1 MKDILRLIIALTVI
15 SAAAGV
21 ILAVTN
27 KVTTAPI
34 TSAAQKETV
43 EALAAV
49 LPPFDNDPNRCAT
62 TFTENGQTWNF
73 HVGRKAGVFT
83 GAAFEASSPNG
94 YGGEIRLMVGITAAN
109 EIKCI
114 KILAQKETPGLGTK
128 ITEPPFISQFDG
140 KRIQGTVWAVKKDQG
155 DFDAVTGATI
165 SSRAV
170 LGAIKAG
177 LDVYGKHAGEI
188 ARTGE

>member
-62 TFTENGQTWNF
+62 TFTEKGQTWNF

-128 ITEPPFISQFDG
+128 ITEAPFISQFDG
-140 KRIQGTVWAVKKDQG
+140 KRIHGTVWSVKKDQG

-177 LDVYGKHAGEI
+177 LDVYGKHAEEI

>member
-27 KVTTAPI
+27 KVTTTPI
-34 TSAAQKETV
+34 AMAAQKETV

-49 LPPFDNDPNRCAT
+49 LPPFDNNPNPCVAS
-62 TFTENGQTWNF
+62 FTENGQTWNF

-83 GAAFEASSPNG
+83 GAAFEAIAPNG
-94 YGGEIRLMVGITAAN
+94 YGGEIRMMVGITASN
-109 EIKCI
+109 EIQRI